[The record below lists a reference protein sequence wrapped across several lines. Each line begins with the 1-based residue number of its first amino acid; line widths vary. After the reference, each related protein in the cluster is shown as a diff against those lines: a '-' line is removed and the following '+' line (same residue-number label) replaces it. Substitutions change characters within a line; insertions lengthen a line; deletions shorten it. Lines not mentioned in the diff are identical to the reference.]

1 MLMWLNNKA
10 AANPKEN
17 EVNIEPFST
26 ALKSVGN
33 IYVKPVTI
41 EKPVFSDSESEEEEE
56 DGGDGISQQEE
67 EEGKNENENGADED
81 AANPVFPP
89 DNHPSGSGGSGA
101 SGSKANMQ
109 TD

>member
-17 EVNIEPFST
+17 EVDIEPIST

-41 EKPVFSDSESEEEEE
+41 EKPVFSDTESEEEEEEE
-56 DGGDGISQQEE
+56 DGGDGGSQQEG
-67 EEGKNENENGADED
+67 EGEENEG
-81 AANPVFPP
+81 
-89 DNHPSGSGGSGA
+89 
-101 SGSKANMQ
+101 
-109 TD
+109 